1 MDKKYSKNS
10 RTVFST
16 EVGRICPECAN
27 PVTECRCK
35 QQKSDQIPGDG
46 IVRIRREVKGRRG
59 KTVTTI
65 SGVPLNNSGL
75 DQLASELKRKCG
87 VGGSVKDKIIILQGD
102 QRSKITPLL
111 KDKGFTVKSG

>member
-1 MDKKYSKNS
+1 MNKKSSENS
-10 RTVFST
+10 RLVFST
-16 EVGRICPECAN
+16 TTGRICPECAN
-27 PVTECRCK
+27 PVKECLCK
-35 QQKSDQIPGDG
+35 QKKSDQIPGDG

-59 KTVTTI
+59 KTVTAI

-111 KDKGFTVKSG
+111 KAKGFTVR

>member
-1 MDKKYSKNS
+1 MNKKSSENS
-10 RTVFST
+10 RLVFST
-16 EVGRICPECAN
+16 ETGRVCPECAN
-27 PVTECRCK
+27 PVKECRCK
-35 QQKSDQIPGDG
+35 QQKANQISGDG

-65 SGVPLNNSGL
+65 SGVPLKNSGIE
-75 DQLASELKRKCG
+75 QLASELKRKCG

-111 KDKGFTVKSG
+111 KDKGFTVR